1 MATTTPSGIVDLSTT
16 TVESKDTTPSP
27 LDSASQDTTSRLS
40 EMVDENKRT
49 LHKLTKLCQLRHA
62 ETKRE
67 HAKAVT
73 QMKKAERFL
82 MAKRKRVKKLIRGV
96 DQKEMAHKLAQQAE
110 LRFSGE
116 YDSSSD
122 SSDSGDEHGAFIER
136 LIDAKK

>member
-1 MATTTPSGIVDLSTT
+1 
-16 TVESKDTTPSP
+16 
-27 LDSASQDTTSRLS
+27 
-40 EMVDENKRT
+40 
-49 LHKLTKLCQLRHA
+49 
-62 ETKRE
+62 
-67 HAKAVT
+67 
-73 QMKKAERFL
+73 MKKAERSL